1 MEFDTEDQVLYH
13 MQYQHLIYHISDTA
27 PALHISCLIRSTN
40 IYISHIFYIG
50 TTSCIS
56 YNAPISYLF
65 LISYASPTSHI
76 SYAETISLYLRAHMY
91 QQEQYLNAAP
101 MHHISYLICFT
112 NILYLIKIILS
123 YLILSY
129 LIKIILSYLILWKR

>member
-1 MEFDTEDQVLYH
+1 MNILELSLKVEFDTEDQVLYH

-76 SYAETISLYLRAHMY
+76 SYAETISY
-91 QQEQYLNAAP
+91 
-101 MHHISYLICFT
+101 ISGLICISRN
-112 NILYLIKIILS
+112 NISMRHQCIISHTLFALPTS
-123 YLILSY
+123 YIS
-129 LIKIILSYLILWKR
+129 